1 MWMCYG
7 NLCSCICGD
16 QALQRPE
23 KKGFPVN
30 RCEDLP
36 SKTEA
41 KMEAGGA
48 EGLRFFLIRGPLL
61 LAVRVLPQDI

>member
-1 MWMCYG
+1 MDW
-7 NLCSCICGD
+7 
-16 QALQRPE
+16 Q
-23 KKGFPVN
+23 
-30 RCEDLP
+30 DLP

-61 LAVRVLPQDI
+61 LAVRVLPQDIELPEFRTSAGAPRVL